1 VAIGM
6 VVVGRRSAV
15 VSVLY
20 WGLVL
25 TGLIIFLAAL
35 IIGLVYVGQKNP
47 VHAHFLYWWLLTFHY
62 VAWGANLPM
71 LFGTVTLKKT
81 GGVLNQSVVL
91 AILYL
96 LALIFDILAG
106 IFYAI
111 LGFEACQGKN
121 QDQVEAGICDN
132 QQWVVWVLWI
142 LIILLIIHAAVGIVA
157 ALLDRFMRRSPGGVD
172 ESQGEDL
179 TNGNGDDNDELDMA
193 ARYNSGYKYS
203 SNSIP
208 HSTVVY
214 TSGIPVTNSRPALLS
229 SARQQQQQQRPQNTY
244 PYLTKNK

>member
-1 VAIGM
+1 MPVVEVAL
-6 VVVGRRSAV
+6 GRRSAV

-35 IIGLVYVGQKNP
+35 IIGLVYVGQKDP
-47 VHAHFLYWWLLTFHY
+47 VHAHFLYWWLLSFHY
-62 VAWGANLPM
+62 VAWGATLPM
-71 LFGTVTLKKT
+71 LFGLVTLKK
-81 GGVLNQSVVL
+81 GGGILNQSIIL

-132 QQWVVWVLWI
+132 QQWVVWILWI
-142 LIILLIIHAAVGIVA
+142 LIIFLIMHAAVGIVG
-157 ALLDRFMRRSPGGVD
+157 ALLDRFMRRSPGGAD

-179 TNGNGDDNDELDMA
+179 TNGGDDDVDDLEA
-193 ARYNSGYKYS
+193 KYNSNYNYTSQHAMPHNTVMYS
-203 SNSIP
+203 SSAP
-208 HSTVVY
+208 
-214 TSGIPVTNSRPALLS
+214 GTNRPALLS
-229 SARQQQQQQRPQNTY
+229 SRQQPRAIY
-244 PYLTKNK
+244 PYLKKGH

>member
-1 VAIGM
+1 MAIVK
-6 VVVGRRSAV
+6 VVLGRRSAV

-35 IIGLVYVGQKNP
+35 IIGLVYVGKKNP

-71 LFGTVTLKKT
+71 LFGLVTLKKG
-81 GGVLNQSVVL
+81 GGVLNQSIIL

-96 LALIFDILAG
+96 LAFIFDILAG

-179 TNGNGDDNDELDMA
+179 TNGNGNGDDDGELDLA
-193 ARYNSGYKYS
+193 ARYSSGYNYTS
-203 SNSIP
+203 HSMP
-208 HSTVVY
+208 PSTVVY
-214 TSGIPVTNSRPALLS
+214 ASGVPMTNRPALLS
-229 SARQQQQQQRPQNTY
+229 STRQQQQRPQNAY